1 MTGLKRIG
9 SAFVFATVMSGGVLI
24 STPAEALPGAVCNRL
39 ALAIETLTD
48 LAAQYPD
55 NQLIAAFL
63 ERAIDAYQNHC
74 Q

>member
-1 MTGLKRIG
+1 MKRFSRIG
-9 SAFVFATVMSGGVLI
+9 AAFVFATVMSGGVLI
-24 STPAEALPGAVCNRL
+24 STPAEALPGAVCARL

-63 ERAIDAYQNHC
+63 ERAMDAYATHC